1 MNSNTKKEKDKVQR
15 LVLLSNRYKEHN
27 YLRQI
32 GDKEYRYEGDLEYIR
47 VGYSTKD
54 KYKIEFID
62 PSGGPFLS
70 VGSEV
75 FGIEGK
81 IAEINKEDKTFI
93 LKFE

>member
-1 MNSNTKKEKDKVQR
+1 MNSNTKKENQIQR
-15 LVLLSNRYKEHN
+15 LILLSNRHKENN

-32 GDKEYRYEGDLEYIR
+32 KDKEYKYEGDLEYIR
-47 VGYSTKD
+47 VGYSQKD

-81 IAEINKEDKTFI
+81 ITEINKEDKTFI

>member
-1 MNSNTKKEKDKVQR
+1 MEIKEQRKADK
-15 LVLLSNRYKEHN
+15 LIKLSNRYKDKN

-32 GDKEYRYEGDLEYIR
+32 SDNEYKYEGDLEYLRI
-47 VGYSTKD
+47 GYRTED
-54 KYKIEFID
+54 KYKIDFID

-81 IAEINKEDKTFI
+81 ITEINQVDNNYI

>member
-1 MNSNTKKEKDKVQR
+1 MEIKEQRKADK
-15 LVLLSNRYKEHN
+15 LIKLSNRYKDKN

-32 GDKEYRYEGDLEYIR
+32 GDKEYKYEGDSDYLRI
-47 VGYSTKD
+47 GYSTDD

-81 IAEINKEDKTFI
+81 ITEINKEDKTFI

>member
-1 MNSNTKKEKDKVQR
+1 MEIKEQRKADK
-15 LVLLSNRYKEHN
+15 LIKLSNRYKDKD

-32 GDKEYRYEGDLEYIR
+32 SDNEYKYEGDLEYLRI
-47 VGYSTKD
+47 GYRTED
-54 KYKIEFID
+54 KYKIDFID

-81 IAEINKEDKTFI
+81 ITEINQVDNNYI

>member
-1 MNSNTKKEKDKVQR
+1 MDKNNNIQR
-15 LVLLSNRYKEHN
+15 LVLLSNRYKESN
-27 YLRQI
+27 YLRQV
-32 GDKEYRYEGDLEYIR
+32 GNKEYKYEGESDYLR
-47 VGYSTKD
+47 VGFNGASEED
-54 KYKIEFID
+54 GIQFID

-81 IAEINKEDKTFI
+81 ITEINKVDNDFI

>member
-1 MNSNTKKEKDKVQR
+1 MEIKEQRKADK
-15 LVLLSNRYKEHN
+15 LIKLSNRYKDKN

-32 GDKEYRYEGDLEYIR
+32 GDKEYKYEGDLEYIR
-47 VGYSTKD
+47 IGYSTKD

>member
-1 MNSNTKKEKDKVQR
+1 MEIKEQRKADK
-15 LVLLSNRYKEHN
+15 LIKLSNRYKDKN

-32 GDKEYRYEGDLEYIR
+32 GDKEYKYEGNLEYLRI
-47 VGYSTKD
+47 GYSTDD

-70 VGSEV
+70 VGSEI

-81 IAEINKEDKTFI
+81 IKEINNVDNDYI

>member
-1 MNSNTKKEKDKVQR
+1 MEIKEQRKADK
-15 LVLLSNRYKEHN
+15 LIKLSNRYKDKN

-32 GDKEYRYEGDLEYIR
+32 GDKEYKYEGDLEYIR
-47 VGYSTKD
+47 IGYSTED
-54 KYKIEFID
+54 KHKIEFID

-81 IAEINKEDKTFI
+81 ITEINKEDKTFI

>member
-1 MNSNTKKEKDKVQR
+1 MEIKEQRKADK
-15 LVLLSNRYKEHN
+15 LIKLSNRYKDKN

-32 GDKEYRYEGDLEYIR
+32 GDKEYKYEGDLEYIR
-47 VGYSTKD
+47 IGYSTED
-54 KYKIEFID
+54 KHKIEFID

-81 IAEINKEDKTFI
+81 IKEINKEDKTFI